1 MKKVKH
7 VKITMASP
15 DTIRSWSN
23 GEIKKPETINY
34 RTFKPERDGLFCEK
48 IFGPTKDYECACG
61 KYKGRKYEGTI
72 CERCNVKVEPKSA
85 RRRNMGHIE
94 LAAPVVHLWFLKS
107 TPSILANLLNMTSKD
122 LENIIYFGSRRI
134 IEKIYVVI
142 DGKSTQ
148 FDKGDTLYQTEY
160 DIYSQFWDF
169 EAQPAVVVKNP
180 SGPVKSN
187 ISGIVSIKEE
197 ETHTDKIMYWINIAD
212 KTTHAYDVHKD
223 QVLNFKDG
231 DRIEKGQEIISA
243 QVIEPLYA
251 SIDGT
256 VEVDEGLGTI
266 NITPVTTSGDQP
278 ANFSIPFGA
287 KVLVKDGQK
296 LKKGEKLTESVS
308 YPTITADISG
318 TVVFDKGL
326 SGRALVDGKVQST
339 STGKVRVENV
349 IEERNYPVI
358 EGSIIY
364 VSEGERVEEG
374 THIADR
380 FVYEE
385 EILSIEEY
393 QMLENH
399 YPGMFQPEAEIEN
412 DRPIMVITEIDE
424 EVSEEIGKQVGDIL
438 TDNEFEAY
446 ETVYPTKIIAKTGA
460 EAVKILLGKLDLE
473 GIVVEIEDELKDL
486 PKSSARV
493 IKLRKRL
500 QIVKN
505 LLGSRNDPTW
515 MIMDAVPVIPP
526 ELRPMIQIE
535 GGRFATTD
543 LNDLY
548 RRVINRNNR
557 LKKLMDLGAPEVIVR
572 NEKRML
578 QQSVDAL
585 IYNGRMS
592 KAITDRGGRPLKSL
606 TDLLKGKKGRF
617 RRNLLGKRVDYS
629 GRAVIVVGPDLKI
642 HECGIPKKMALELFK
657 PFVLARLLGADS
669 TSKSAKK
676 LKKAIIEKEMPQAWE
691 VLEDVIK
698 DHPVMLNRAPT
709 LHRISIQAFIPKL
722 VEGNAIKL
730 HPLVCTPFNADFDGD
745 QMAVHVPLSAR
756 AQAETK
762 WLMLSRYNIISPASG
777 QPLSMPAKDII
788 FGVYYMTM
796 VDKDYEDIKP
806 EDIKM
811 KFSCFEEV
819 LLAVE
824 HSWMNDRNHV
834 LNLHTPILY
843 FKDGKMIKTTPGR
856 VVFNQRLPEQFK
868 NYEQTFGKKQI
879 KKMCYDV
886 FKELGIDRTA
896 DLLDDIK
903 ALGFHYATIS
913 GLTFSVS
920 DVEISPEKHEILERS
935 EAKVATIENFYNN
948 GYLTDFERYREIIK
962 VWDKATS
969 DIQKVTVKYIARDP
983 FNPVQMMITS
993 GARGNEDQL
1002 KQLAGMRGLMAGP
1015 AGDIIEIPIR
1025 SNFREGL
1032 TVSEFF
1038 LSTHGGRKG
1047 AADTAL
1053 RTSNAGYLTRRLV
1066 DVAQGIVVT
1075 QADCGTHN
1083 GLEATALRDDDM
1095 VIEGLED
1102 NIFGR
1107 VLAKPVYDPLTGDV
1121 LVHNEIE
1128 GRKYERDLMIRDE
1141 DAAFLANYS
1150 IKVPVFKE
1158 SILVFDEA
1166 KGEHHEYV
1174 EVKENIF
1181 ASNGELLVQAGTP
1194 INGHL
1199 IQECRERN
1207 IKEVPV
1213 VQYPVVGNYSKEKV
1227 MDKKGAVTLLVEEE
1241 KIDPATARLLMDNGI
1256 EEVEVRPT
1264 IVIRS
1269 VFTCESENGVCAKCY
1284 GMDLS
1289 NHNIVNIGEAVGVV
1303 AAQSIGEP
1311 GTQLTMRTF
1320 HTGGIASTADITQG
1334 LPRAEELFEA
1344 RKKLKETPA
1353 VFSTVRGFVKDI
1365 KHEER
1370 KTKIFIEDY
1379 DGGINDY
1386 ELGSTHKT
1394 RVSIGDKVLPGGAL
1408 STGAIRPRELMTE
1421 LSVDSTFQYML
1432 REIKRVYSE
1441 QGVPIH
1447 NKHIEII
1454 ISQMLGKVEIVD
1466 PGDTDYMIGDLVSVN
1481 EVKRDNNKLLKK
1493 NGKVNENRKKISGK
1507 ILSKHILV
1515 RRDGKIDELAKLEDE
1530 VTPELLKECIDAGIK
1545 ELEVFE
1551 GNEEGATKIYQINV
1565 KEPVKYRRK
1574 LLRITKASLKR
1585 EGWLSAASFQQTSQV
1600 LTESALKSSI
1610 DELLGVKENVIIGQL
1625 VPAGT
1630 GMDWYSGVTCEDAV
1644 NNENQE
1650 NVG

>member
-1 MKKVKH
+1 MKKVKN

-134 IEKIYVVI
+134 IEKIYIVV
-142 DGKSTQ
+142 DGKSTP

-160 DIYSQFWDF
+160 DIYTQFWDF

-180 SGPVKSN
+180 TGPVKSDIN
-187 ISGIVSIKEE
+187 GIVSVKEE
-197 ETHTDKIMYWINIAD
+197 ETHTDKILYWISVAD
-212 KTTHAYDVHKD
+212 KTSHAYNVHKD

-231 DRIEKGQEIISA
+231 DTIEKGQELISE
-243 QVIEPLYA
+243 QTIEPIY
-251 SIDGT
+251 SPIDGT

-266 NITPVTTSGDQP
+266 SISPVTTSGDQP
-278 ANFSIPFGA
+278 SNFSIPYGA
-287 KVLVKDGQK
+287 KVLVKDGK
-296 LKKGEKLTESVS
+296 KIKKGGKLTESVT
-308 YPTITADISG
+308 YPTVISEISG
-318 TVVFDKGL
+318 KVVFDKGL
-326 SGRALVDGKVQST
+326 SIHALADGKAQSA
-339 STGKVRVENV
+339 STGKIRVENV
-349 IEERNYPVI
+349 IEERHYPVI

-364 VSEGERVEEG
+364 VNEGEKVEEG

-385 EILSIEEY
+385 EILSVDEY
-393 QMLENH
+393 QMLEQH
-399 YPGMFQPEAEIEN
+399 YPGMFSPEPEIEN
-412 DRPIMVITEIDE
+412 DRPIMVITEIDD
-424 EVSEEIGKQVGDIL
+424 EVAEEIGKQVGDIL

-446 ETVYPTKIIAKTGA
+446 ETVYPAKITAKTGA
-460 EAVKILLGKLDLE
+460 EAVKILLNKLDLE
-473 GIVVEIEDELKDL
+473 GVIVEIQDELKDL

-505 LLGSRNDPTW
+505 LIESSNDPSW

-657 PFVLARLLGADS
+657 PFVLSKLLGSDS

-730 HPLVCTPFNADFDGD
+730 HPLVCPPFNADFDGD
-745 QMAVHVPLSAR
+745 QMAVHVPLSAK

-762 WLMLSRYNIISPASG
+762 WLMLSRYNIISPANG
-777 QPLSMPAKDII
+777 QPLSMPGKDII
-788 FGVYYMTM
+788 FGVYYLTM
-796 VDKDYEDIKP
+796 VGKGYEDIE
-806 EDIKM
+806 EDDIIM

-819 LLAVE
+819 LMALE
-824 HSWMNDRNHV
+824 HSYLNERNHI
-834 LNLHTPILY
+834 LHLHTPIMY
-843 FKDGKMIKTTPGR
+843 FYKGQMIKTTPGR
-856 VVFNQRLPEQFK
+856 VIMNQQLPEELKRFD
-868 NYEQTFGKKQI
+868 QTFGKKQV
-879 KKMCYDV
+879 KKLIYEV
-886 FKELGIDRTA
+886 FKTYGIDRTA
-896 DLLDDIK
+896 DMLDYIK
-903 ALGFHYATIS
+903 ELGFHYATVS
-913 GLTFSVS
+913 GLTFSVT
-920 DVEISPEKHEILERS
+920 DVEISEEKGKILERS
-935 EAKVATIENFYNN
+935 EEKIAVIQDYYDN
-948 GYLTDFERYREIIK
+948 GYLTENERHREIIK
-962 VWDKATS
+962 VWDGATA
-969 DIQKVTVKYIARDP
+969 DIQKATVKQIARNP
-983 FNPVQMMITS
+983 YNPVQMMISS

-1032 TVSEFF
+1032 SVSEFF

-1075 QADCGTHN
+1075 QSDCGTHN
-1083 GLEATALRDDDM
+1083 GLEATSLRDDDM
-1095 VIEGLED
+1095 IIENLES

-1107 VLAKPVYDPLTGDV
+1107 VLSKPVFDPLTG
-1121 LVHNEIE
+1121 EILMDE
-1128 GRKYERDLMIRDE
+1128 TTGRKYERDVMIGDT
-1141 DAAFLANYS
+1141 DAAFLANFS
-1150 IKVPVFKE
+1150 KKVPVYKE
-1158 SILVFDEA
+1158 SILNFEKS

-1174 EVKENIF
+1174 EVQENIF
-1181 ASNGELLVQAGTP
+1181 AKNGELVVQAGTP

-1199 IQECRERN
+1199 IQECRDRDINE
-1207 IKEVPV
+1207 IPV
-1213 VQYPVVGNYSKEKV
+1213 IEYPVVGNFSKEKILGK
-1227 MDKKGAVTLLVEEE
+1227 DGKTTLLVEEE
-1241 KIDPATARLLMDNGI
+1241 KIDPATARLLMENDVQ
-1256 EEVEVRPT
+1256 EVDVRPS
-1264 IVIRS
+1264 IIIRS

-1289 NHNIVNIGEAVGVV
+1289 NHKIVNIGEAVGVV

-1320 HTGGIASTADITQG
+1320 HTGGIASTSDITQG

-1365 KHEER
+1365 KNEER
-1370 KTKIFIEDY
+1370 KTKIFVEDY
-1379 DGGINDY
+1379 DGGITDF
-1386 ELGSTHKT
+1386 ELTSAHKT
-1394 RVSIGDKVLPGGAL
+1394 RVSVGDKVLPGGAL
-1408 STGAIRPRELMTE
+1408 STGAIRPRELMSE
-1421 LSVDSTFQYML
+1421 LSVDATFQYML

-1441 QGVPIH
+1441 QGVDIH

-1481 EVKRDNNKLLKK
+1481 EVKRENERLLK
-1493 NGKVNENRKKISGK
+1493 NNAKVNDNRKKALNK
-1507 ILSKHILV
+1507 RLLKHVLV
-1515 RRDGKIDELAKLEDE
+1515 KRDGRIDEIAKQGDE
-1530 VTPELLKECIDAGIK
+1530 ITSENLKEFIDAGIK
-1545 ELEVFE
+1545 DLEAFSENIEDKLV
-1551 GNEEGATKIYQINV
+1551 YQINM
-1565 KEPVKYRRK
+1565 KNPVKYRRK

-1600 LTESALKSSI
+1600 LTESALKASV

-1630 GMDWYSGVTCEDAV
+1630 GMDWYSGVTYE
-1644 NNENQE
+1644 ENVQKEKQE

>member
-1 MKKVKH
+1 MKKVKN
-7 VKITMASP
+7 VQITMSSP
-15 DTIRSWSN
+15 ETIRSWSN
-23 GEIKKPETINY
+23 GEVKKPETINY

-61 KYKGRKYEGTI
+61 KYKGRKYEGTV
-72 CERCNVKVEPKSA
+72 CERCNVKVEPKTA

-134 IEKIYVVI
+134 IEKIFIVI
-142 DGKSTQ
+142 DGKGTP

-160 DIYSQFWDF
+160 DIYSKFWEFD
-169 EAQPAVVVKNP
+169 AQPAVVVKNP
-180 SGPVKSN
+180 SGPVKSD
-187 ISGIVSIKEE
+187 IGGIVSIKEE
-197 ETHTDKIMYWINIAD
+197 ETHTDKIMYWITVSD
-212 KTTHAYDVHKD
+212 KTSSVFNVHKD

-231 DRIEKGQEIISA
+231 DKIEKDQELISE
-243 QVIEPLYA
+243 QTIDPIYA
-251 SIDGT
+251 PIDGK

-266 NITPVTTSGDQP
+266 NIAPIATSSDQP
-278 ANFSIPFGA
+278 SNFSIPYGA
-287 KVLVKDGQK
+287 SVQVKDGQK
-296 LKKGEKLTESVS
+296 IKKGDKLIDSVT
-308 YPTITADISG
+308 YPGVLSDITG
-318 TVVFDKGL
+318 TVVFDKGMSVQTL
-326 SGRALVDGKVQST
+326 PDGKVKS
-339 STGKVRVENV
+339 SSAGRVRVENV

-358 EGSIIY
+358 EGSILY
-364 VSEGERVEEG
+364 VNEGEKIEEG
-374 THIADR
+374 AHIADR

-385 EILSIEEY
+385 EILSLDEY
-393 QMLENH
+393 EMLEEH
-399 YPGMFQPEAEIEN
+399 YPGMFAPEAEIEN
-412 DRPIMVITEIDE
+412 DRPIEVVTDIDS
-424 EVSEEIGKQVGDIL
+424 EVSEEIGKGIGDIL

-446 ETVYPTKIIAKTGA
+446 ETVYPGKVEARTGA
-460 EAVKILLGKLDLE
+460 EAVEILLKKMDLE
-473 GIVVEIEDELKDL
+473 GILVEIEDELKDL

-505 LLGSRNDPTW
+505 LLESENDPSW
-515 MIMDAVPVIPP
+515 MILEAVPVIPP

-548 RRVINRNNR
+548 RRVINRDNR

-657 PFVLARLLGADS
+657 PFVLSRLLGNES
-669 TSKSAKK
+669 TSKSARK

-698 DHPVMLNRAPT
+698 DHPIMLNRAPT
-709 LHRISIQAFIPKL
+709 LHRISLQAFIPKL
-722 VEGNAIKL
+722 VEGNAIQL
-730 HPLVCTPFNADFDGD
+730 HPLVCPPFNADFDGD
-745 QMAVHVPLSAR
+745 QMAVHVPLSAK

-762 WLMLSRYNIISPASG
+762 WLMLSRYNIISLAHG
-777 QPLSMPAKDII
+777 DPLSMPTKDMI
-788 FGVYYMTM
+788 FGVYYLTM
-796 VDKDYEDIKP
+796 INKKFDAIKK

-811 KFSCFEEV
+811 KFSGLEEV
-819 LLAVE
+819 LLGID
-824 HSWMNDRNHV
+824 HSV
-834 LNLHTPILY
+834 LNHKKDILHLHTPILLSIN
-843 FKDGKMIKTTPGR
+843 GEMVKTTPGR
-856 VVFNQRLPEQFK
+856 AIFNAMLPEELK
-868 NYEQTFGKKQI
+868 DYNKTFGKKAI
-879 KKMCYDV
+879 KTIVYEV
-886 FKELGIDRTA
+886 FKKYGIDRTA

-903 ALGFHYATIS
+903 QVGFHYASVS
-913 GLTFSVS
+913 GLTFSVT
-920 DVEISPEKHEILERS
+920 DVEISPEKHNIIEKS
-935 EAKVATIENFYNN
+935 EEKIAVIENYYDN
-948 GYLTDFERYREIIK
+948 GYLTDYERYREIIK

-969 DIQKVTVKYIARDP
+969 DIQKSTVKYIARDP
-983 FNPVQMMITS
+983 YNPLQMMISS

-1025 SNFREGL
+1025 ANFREGL
-1032 TVSEFF
+1032 SVLEFF

-1075 QADCGTHN
+1075 KSDCGTHN
-1083 GLEATALRDDDM
+1083 GIEATALRDDEM
-1095 VIEGLED
+1095 IIEGLEP

-1107 VLAKPVYDPLTGDV
+1107 VLAQPIYDPETG
-1121 LVHNEIE
+1121 EILKHAE
-1128 GRKYERDLMIRDE
+1128 DENRLYERDVMIKDE
-1141 DAAFLANYS
+1141 DASFLANYS
-1150 IKVPVFKE
+1150 KDVQVYR
-1158 SILVFDEA
+1158 EA
-1166 KGEHHEYV
+1166 VLELKDIKGEHHEYA
-1174 EVKENIF
+1174 EVQENIF
-1181 ASNGELLVQAGTP
+1181 AGNGELIVQAGTP
-1194 INGHL
+1194 VNWHL
-1199 IQECRERN
+1199 IQECRDKGVTE
-1207 IKEVPV
+1207 IPV
-1213 VQYPVVGNYSKEKV
+1213 VQYPVVGNYSKEKLLS
-1227 MDKKGAVTLLVEEE
+1227 DDGKLTLLVEEE
-1241 KIDPATARLLMDNGI
+1241 KIDPPTARLLMENDI
-1256 EEVEVRPT
+1256 ETVEVRPS
-1264 IVIRS
+1264 ILIRD
-1269 VFTCESENGVCAKCY
+1269 VFTCEAENGVCAKCY

-1320 HTGGIASTADITQG
+1320 HTGGIASAADITQG

-1365 KHEER
+1365 KNEER

-1379 DGGINDY
+1379 DGGIHDF
-1386 ELGSTHKT
+1386 ELGTAHKT
-1394 RVSIGDKVLPGGAL
+1394 RVSIGDKVLPGRAL
-1408 STGAIRPRELMTE
+1408 STGAIRPRELMKE
-1421 LSVDSTFQYML
+1421 LDVDSTFKYML

-1441 QGVPIH
+1441 QGVDIH

-1454 ISQMLGKVEIVD
+1454 IRQMLGKVEIID

-1481 EVKRDNNKLLKK
+1481 EVKRDNGTVLK
-1493 NGKVNENRKKISGK
+1493 NNAKVNENRKKIIGK
-1507 ILSKHILV
+1507 QLLKHILV
-1515 RRDGKIDELAKLEDE
+1515 KVDGEVKEIAKAGD
-1530 VTPELLKECIDAGIK
+1530 VVDRELLKECVENGVK
-1545 ELEVFE
+1545 ELDTLSEK
-1551 GNEEGATKIYQINV
+1551 EEAIRYQINMR
-1565 KEPVKYRRK
+1565 EPAKYQRK

-1585 EGWLSAASFQQTSQV
+1585 IGWLSAASFQQTSQV

-1610 DELLGVKENVIIGQL
+1610 DELLGVKENVIIGQII
-1625 VPAGT
+1625 PAGT
-1630 GMDWYSGVTCEDAV
+1630 GMDWYSGVDYEE
-1644 NNENQE
+1644 NRELRQNEE
-1650 NVG
+1650 EAG